1 MNEAFLIRHLSCKNY
16 IVQTDLKNRT
26 AHFLKE
32 NVPFLIQTL
41 FQEVTI
47 E

>member
-1 MNEAFLIRHLSCKNY
+1 MNEAFLIRHLSSKNY
-16 IVQTDLKNRT
+16 IVQTDKKNRT
-26 AHFLKE
+26 AHFLSE